1 MAHMNSAHGTHGN
14 YFDGLIMVIRRR
26 ASSSGLMD
34 ILYIIPV
41 IFKINYMAQK
51 YNILGKL

>member
-1 MAHMNSAHGTHGN
+1 MAHLNSAHGTHGN